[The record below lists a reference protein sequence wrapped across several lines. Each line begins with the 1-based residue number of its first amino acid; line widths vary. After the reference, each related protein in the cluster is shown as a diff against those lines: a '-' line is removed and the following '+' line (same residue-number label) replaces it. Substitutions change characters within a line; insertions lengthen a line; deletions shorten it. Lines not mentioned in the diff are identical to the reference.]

1 MRAINF
7 LIDKTG
13 VFINPTTI
21 STVDTRTMINNPDSA
36 QITLTYYN
44 NITTNAEGKIIPID
58 PVTTGMTGTITVQLR
73 PNPDCDWSNIDGGG
87 VLNLANGDN
96 IIFTAGVISQIN
108 VIPVDV
114 TGCNYINIQLDRG
127 S

>member
-21 STVDTRTMINNPDSA
+21 STLDPKAMVNNPDSA

-44 NITTNAEGKIIPID
+44 NITTNSENKIIPID

>member
-1 MRAINF
+1 MRVMNF
-7 LIDKTG
+7 LINKTG
-13 VFINPTTI
+13 AFINPTGI
-21 STVDTRTMINNPDSA
+21 STLDPKAMVNNPDSA
-36 QITLTYYN
+36 QITLSYYN
-44 NITTNAEGKIIPID
+44 NITTNANGEVIPID
-58 PVTTGMTGTITVQLR
+58 PVTTGMTGTITIQLR
-73 PNPDCDWSNIDGGG
+73 PNKDCGWSDIDGGG